1 MEVTMT
7 DKKTVILSIDG
18 GGVKDIIPVMT
29 ISENFDFKNGIY
41 SLANNLKT
49 PVKLMAG
56 ILTISYEGFKLFNL
70 KLSTKHSITTS
81 GNEFLKKY
89 YIDELKSTFAI
100 ASASYS
106 IKANLSETH
115 NSTTCLSDDSDI
127 TDYTNLDADTHY
139 DTSEPIL
146 L

>member
-1 MEVTMT
+1 MT

-18 GGVKDIIPVMT
+18 GGVRGIIPVMT
-29 ISENFDFKNGIY
+29 ISENFDYLKNGVY

-70 KLSTKHSITTS
+70 KLSTKHSLIND
-81 GNEFLKKY
+81 GNEFFKNY
-89 YIDELKSTFAI
+89 HIDELKSIFAI

-115 NSTTCLSDDSDI
+115 NSTTCLYDDSDI

>member
-1 MEVTMT
+1 MT
-7 DKKTVILSIDG
+7 NKKTVITSIDG

-29 ISENFDFKNGIY
+29 ISENFEYLKNGIY

-49 PVKLMAG
+49 PVKLMAA
-56 ILTISYEGFKLFNL
+56 ILTISHEGFKLFNI
-70 KLSTKHSITTS
+70 KLSTKHSLINS
-81 GNEFLKKY
+81 GNEFLEKY
-89 YIDELKSTFAI
+89 YIDELKSIFAI

-115 NSTTCLSDDSDI
+115 KSTECLSNNSDI